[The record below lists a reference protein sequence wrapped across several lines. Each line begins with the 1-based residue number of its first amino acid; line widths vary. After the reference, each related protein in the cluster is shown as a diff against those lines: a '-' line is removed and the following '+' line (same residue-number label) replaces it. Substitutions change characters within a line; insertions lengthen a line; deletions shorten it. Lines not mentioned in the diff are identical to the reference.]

1 MGVSYDELRSKNRVT
16 TEVIENKLDGSTRM
30 IGMPHQLLA
39 HNDPRLGIGSDLGR
53 IYAEE
58 FLVEAPTICI
68 KPGIVRFLPGA
79 DSKDRTAFL
88 EAMIKDGTAGMGN
101 ADNIIQILQD
111 DDNDTLQY
119 FDHEGRFGSYMK
131 SVNMLAQNM
140 AVLLGLDKV
149 EVPWEKK
156 KITFGKYDWTNYR
169 LGNQYGYSSDNL
181 LDDDPDIGDETEN
194 WLTKLASV
202 ADEWIADDG
211 YIQLYVDSSAS
222 YNESISN
229 STRSSMLESF
239 TGQFQDMAKELGF
252 VLGLGA
258 GSSDV
263 QDALSTTADNIDSV
277 VDNLN
282 KGNSGVG
289 GILGTV
295 VSRLSNGAKSVI
307 QGGNFILPEMWDDS
321 SYDKSGF
328 SFSLTLSTPYG
339 GKLAWYINVGIGM
352 CFILGFSIPLQLS
365 ANTYRSPMIL
375 KCYSPGWW
383 NCSLGIVD
391 QLGIDKGGDGDWNIY
406 GLPNTVR
413 LSLSV
418 KELYSTLTL
427 PSNVTD
433 FVSNNGM
440 MEFLM
445 TNCGIDVTN
454 QKLSTKWKVLV
465 GTLNS
470 SIQNYV
476 SATATNVVQSIRD
489 NIRSKLGLI

>member
-1 MGVSYDELRSKNRVT
+1 MGYTYDELRSKTDINSD
-16 TEVIENKLDGSTRM
+16 VIEHKLDGSTRM
-30 IGMPHQLLA
+30 IGMPHQLLE

-58 FLVEAPTICI
+58 FLIEAPTICI
-68 KPGIVRFLPGA
+68 KPGVVRFLPGA
-79 DSKDRTAFL
+79 DSDERAAFL
-88 EAMIKDGTAGMGN
+88 QAMVGDAKGLGSGDDIIKV
-101 ADNIIQILQD
+101 LQD

-140 AVLLGLDKV
+140 AVLLGLDEV

-156 KITFGKYDWTNYR
+156 KITFGSYDWTNYR
-169 LGNQYGYSSDNL
+169 IGNQYGYTDDNL
-181 LDDDPDIGDETEN
+181 LSDGDEDSG
-194 WLTKLASV
+194 WLDKLASV
-202 ADEWIADDG
+202 ANEWIADDG
-211 YIQLYVDSSAS
+211 YIQLYVDASAS
-222 YNESISN
+222 YNESVSN
-229 STRSSMLESF
+229 STRSSLLESF
-239 TGQFQDMAKELGF
+239 TGTLEDSAKEIGF

-258 GSSDV
+258 GSTEL
-263 QDALSTTADNIDSV
+263 QDMLNAGASGIDSVADNITANAD
-277 VDNLN
+277 
-282 KGNSGVG
+282 SGVS

-295 VSRLSNGAKSVI
+295 INRLTNGAKSVI
-307 QGGNFILPEMWDDS
+307 QGGNFILPEIWDDS

-352 CFILGFSIPLQLS
+352 CFILGFAIPLQLS

-391 QLGIDKGGDGDWNIY
+391 QLSIDKGGDGDWNIY
-406 GLPNTVR
+406 GLPNVVR
-413 LSLSV
+413 ISLSV
-418 KELYSTLTL
+418 KELYTTLTL

-454 QKLSTKWKVLV
+454 QKLSTRYKVLI
-465 GTLNS
+465 GTLNN

-476 SATATNVVQSIRD
+476 SATATNVLQSMRD
-489 NIRSKLGLI
+489 KIRSKLGMN

>member
-1 MGVSYDELRSKNRVT
+1 MAISYDELRSKSRVT
-16 TEVIENKLDGSTRM
+16 TEVIEHKLDGSTRM

-68 KPGIVRFLPGA
+68 KPGVVRFLPGA
-79 DSKDRTAFL
+79 DSEDRTAFL
-88 EAMIKDGTAGMGN
+88 DAMIVDGTNGMGN
-101 ADNIIQILQD
+101 SDQILQILQD

-131 SVNMLAQNM
+131 AVNMLAQNM

-156 KITFGKYDWTNYR
+156 KISFGNYDWTNYR
-169 LGNQYGYSSDNL
+169 IGSQYGYDSGENL
-181 LDDDPDIGDETEN
+181 LDDDLDEQEG
-194 WLTKLASV
+194 WMAKLASV
-202 ADEWIADDG
+202 ADDWLADDG
-211 YIQLYVDSSAS
+211 YIQLYVDASAS
-222 YNESISN
+222 YNESVSN

-239 TGQFQDMAKELGF
+239 TGQFEDMAKEVGF

-258 GSSDV
+258 GSTEV
-263 QDALSTTADNIDSV
+263 QEALSAGVSGVDAV
-277 VDNLN
+277 VD
-282 KGNSGVG
+282 KATQGANSGVG
-289 GILGTV
+289 GILGTLM
-295 VSRLSNGAKSVI
+295 SRLSNGAKSVI
-307 QGGNFILPEMWDDS
+307 QGGNFILPEIWDDS
-321 SYDKSGF
+321 HYDKSGF
-328 SFSLTLSTPYG
+328 SFSVTLATPYG

-391 QLGIDKGGDGDWNIY
+391 SLGIDKGGDGDWNIY
-406 GLPNTVR
+406 GLPNVVR
-413 LSLSV
+413 MSLSV

-433 FVSNNGM
+433 FISNNGM

-454 QKLSTKWKVLV
+454 QKISTKWKVLV

-476 SATATNVVQSIRD
+476 SATATNVFQSIRD
-489 NIRSKLGLI
+489 NIRSKLGMN